1 MTVLEKQAVGGF
13 EKQRSETGFRKYLM
27 VGLAA
32 LVLGSG
38 LAWTA
43 TKVVGS
49 ETGTLN
55 PSGIAEFHAAEQ
67 VELMRLQWVAQVN
80 ATKGN
85 DLVERYGRAHAA
97 EVAPIYAQRASD
109 MAVHQSD
116 LFLASVTRINEQR
129 AGDMVEFKYG
139 LSSTKG

>member
-13 EKQRSETGFRKYLM
+13 ERQRSETGFRKYLI

-43 TKVVGS
+43 TRLVGS
-49 ETGTLN
+49 DEAALN
-55 PSGIAEFHAAEQ
+55 PSGIAEFRAAEQ
-67 VELMRLQWVAQVN
+67 ADLMRLQWVAQVN

-85 DLVERYGRAHAA
+85 DLVQRYAGIYAA
-97 EVAPIYAQRASD
+97 EVASIHAQRASE
-109 MAVHQSD
+109 MAAHQSD
-116 LFLASVTRINEQR
+116 MFLASVTRINEQR
-129 AGDMVEFKYG
+129 AQDMVDFKYG
-139 LSSTKG
+139 LSSSKG

>member
-13 EKQRSETGFRKYLM
+13 EKQRSDTGFRKYFV

-43 TKVVGS
+43 IRVVGS
-49 ETGTLN
+49 ETDTLN
-55 PSGIAEFHAAEQ
+55 PSGIAEFRAAEQ
-67 VELMRLQWVAQVN
+67 VELMRLQWAAQVN

-85 DLVERYGRAHAA
+85 DLVERYARAHAA
-97 EVAPIYAQRASD
+97 EVAPVYAQRGSD
-109 MAVHQSD
+109 MAAHQSG

-129 AGDMVEFKYG
+129 ARDMVEFKYG
-139 LSSTKG
+139 LSSTED